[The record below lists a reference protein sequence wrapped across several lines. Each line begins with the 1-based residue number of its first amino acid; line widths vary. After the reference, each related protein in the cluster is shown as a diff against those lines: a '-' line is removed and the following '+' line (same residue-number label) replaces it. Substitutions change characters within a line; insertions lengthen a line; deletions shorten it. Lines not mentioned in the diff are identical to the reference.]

1 MIRGRQLASILA
13 LCFSVYAQE
22 PVGTLEGQI
31 EDKSGGAISGATVSA
46 RNLATGY
53 SLSQVSSEK
62 GFYRLAP
69 LPVGSYVL
77 KVESQGFGVFTQE
90 PIHILV
96 SQTARVDIPLELA
109 TISEAIT
116 VSSDA
121 NQLDLSTNT
130 LGKTVSGREV
140 LDLPLNGPPCWR
152 WIPALAHRTRRTG
165 IFPSRRR

>member
-1 MIRGRQLASILA
+1 MTFQGQKFVCILVLGLAA
-13 LCFSVYAQE
+13 FAQE

-53 SLSQVSSEK
+53 SLSQVSNEK

-77 KVESQGFGVFTQE
+77 KVESRGFGVFTQE

-96 SQTARVDIPLELA
+96 SQTARVDVPLELA
-109 TISEAIT
+109 TIS
-116 VSSDA
+116 
-121 NQLDLSTNT
+121 
-130 LGKTVSGREV
+130 
-140 LDLPLNGPPCWR
+140 
-152 WIPALAHRTRRTG
+152 
-165 IFPSRRR
+165 